1 MDKQKKYD
9 YLIKGMMIAFT
20 KDKSSKLF
28 NQIVGLKF
36 KTLRLKK
43 NITVEAVVDDNK
55 TYFKSVY
62 DLYKFEK
69 GIKSDASKLWNLSKY
84 YGFDLPDFLDSVLTK
99 KEKHVHKT

>member
-43 NITVEAVVDDNK
+43 I
-55 TYFKSVY
+55 
-62 DLYKFEK
+62 L
-69 GIKSDASKLWNLSKY
+69 LWKQ
-84 YGFDLPDFLDSVLTK
+84 
-99 KEKHVHKT
+99 